1 MGPKWHC
8 GCGSSA
14 IPEAGSVH
22 LPQTKSTVKG
32 DQKTA
37 REGRREGF
45 LQLEV
50 AGVNTHTSVQIH
62 LDTQDLHGFS
72 GAMALPHYKQ
82 RAFCSY
88 FESGKK
94 RKYFV
99 PFELITKFNFNYTC
113 NDKNKI
119 LMCYRIPPCIY
130 ICIF

>member
-32 DQKTA
+32 DQKTTGK
-37 REGRREGF
+37 GRREGF
-45 LQLEV
+45 LQLKV

-82 RAFCSY
+82 RTFCSY
-88 FESGKK
+88 FVSEI
-94 RKYFV
+94 RKHFV
-99 PFELITKFNFNYTC
+99 LLELITKIRFNYTC
-113 NDKNKI
+113 IDMHRI
-119 LMCYRIPPCIY
+119 LMCYRIPKCIY
-130 ICIF
+130 VCIL